1 MSAPTSE
8 QAELTGSGERFPDTA
23 PEPATSPEL
32 TAPSPPQELEFG
44 QAAAPTVKRRLVA
57 LDAWRGMTILLML
70 LVNNVSLGQYTPAQ
84 LVHASWDGGLTLTD
98 LVFPWFLF
106 CAGASIP
113 FSLGRR
119 TESRWW
125 PNQDTIIKLFQ
136 RAIPLYLVGALLTS
150 VENKSLIWGLGV
162 LQLIALASLCAG
174 LFARF
179 PSLWRLG
186 VALGLLLVY
195 RFFLLS
201 APFSETENAVQ
212 QLNDLFL
219 SGIGLRGLTSVI
231 PATALVLL
239 GSVAAQPLRDKKRE
253 VPLLLA
259 LGVALTAAGW
269 LTADSLGFNKAVWT
283 PSYILYSAGLGTLG
297 MLAFYLIGD
306 TRRGQFAWLLSPF
319 TVAGR
324 NSLWAYVFPILLK
337 LWILNIWQVNWTGQQ
352 RSILASLLTLA
363 QRQFGVQGG
372 GWLYTLGYVGA
383 VWLALWVLARR
394 NFIWKL

>member
-1 MSAPTSE
+1 M
-8 QAELTGSGERFPDTA
+8 
-23 PEPATSPEL
+23 
-32 TAPSPPQELEFG
+32 
-44 QAAAPTVKRRLVA
+44 A
-57 LDAWRGMTILLML
+57 LDAWRGVTILLML

-84 LVHASWDGGLTLTD
+84 LVHATWDGGLTLTD

-113 FSLGRR
+113 FSLGKR
-119 TESRWW
+119 TDERWW
-125 PNQDTIIKLFQ
+125 PDRDTVFKLFQ
-136 RAIPLYLVGALLTS
+136 RAMPLYLVGALLTS
-150 VENKSLIWGLGV
+150 VENTTLIWGLGV

-179 PSLWRLG
+179 PALWRLG
-186 VALGLLLVY
+186 TSLALLLGY
-195 RFFLLS
+195 RLFLIS
-201 APFSETENAVQ
+201 APFNETENAVQ

-259 LGVALTAAGW
+259 LGVVLTAAGW
-269 LTADSLGFNKAVWT
+269 LLADSLGFNKAVWT
-283 PSYILYSAGLGTLG
+283 PCYILYCAGLGTLG

-306 TRRGQFAWLLSPF
+306 TRRGQSAWLLSPF

-324 NSLWAYVFPILLK
+324 NSLFAYVFPILLK
-337 LWILNIWQVNWTGQQ
+337 LWILSVWQVNWTGQRQ
-352 RSILASLLTLA
+352 SILASLLTLA
-363 QRQFGVQGG
+363 QRQFGAQGG
-372 GWLYTLGYVGA
+372 GWVYTLGYVGA
-383 VWLALWVLARR
+383 FWLLLWVLSRR
-394 NFIWKL
+394 GFIWKL